1 MPKIARQEA
10 NIMTNADRLWE
21 SAPAD
26 LTISNT
32 EIHIWRVVLDRPAS
46 EIHNLAQT
54 LSESELQRAERFRY
68 DRDKNS
74 FITRR
79 SALRSILSRYLKVAP
94 NLVQF
99 SYGPCGKPE
108 LAANFHS
115 TLCFNSSHSQGLA
128 LYAVTRSRRIGI
140 DIEQIRPVPDIE
152 SIAQRFFSQQ
162 ENAAFKAVSAEQ
174 KLAAFFN
181 CWTRKEAYIKATG
194 DGLSF
199 PLDRFSVSLTPGEPA
214 QLLNVEGDSTA
225 PNLWYLKALVPAPS
239 YIAAIAVEK
248 QGEELT
254 YQYFIQPD

>member
-1 MPKIARQEA
+1 
-10 NIMTNADRLWE
+10 MTNTDRLWQ

-32 EIHIWRVVLDRPAS
+32 EIHIWRVVLDRAAS

-54 LSESELQRAERFRY
+54 LSESELQRADRFHF

-74 FITRR
+74 FIIRR
-79 SALRSILSRYLKVAP
+79 SALRSILSRYLNIAP

-108 LAANFHS
+108 LAAKFHS

-128 LYAVTRSRRIGI
+128 LYAVTRSRKIGI
-140 DIEQIRPVPDIE
+140 DIEQIRPLPDME
-152 SIAQRFFSQQ
+152 SIVERFFSQQ

-214 QLLNVEGDSTA
+214 QLLNVGGDSTA
-225 PNLWYLKALVPAPS
+225 AARWYLKALIPAPN

-248 QGEELT
+248 LGEELT
-254 YQYFIQPD
+254 FQYLLQPD

>member
-1 MPKIARQEA
+1 
-10 NIMTNADRLWE
+10 MTNADRLWQ

-32 EIHIWRVVLDRPAS
+32 DIHIWRVVLDRPAS

-54 LSESELQRAERFRY
+54 LSESELQRAERFHFA
-68 DRDKNS
+68 RDKNS
-74 FITRR
+74 FIIRR
-79 SALRSILSRYLKVAP
+79 SALRTILSRYLNVAP
-94 NLVQF
+94 DLVQF

-108 LAANFHS
+108 IAANFLS

-128 LYAVTRSRRIGI
+128 LYAVTRHRKIGV
-140 DIEQIRPVPDIE
+140 DIEQIRPLPDIE
-152 SIAQRFFSQQ
+152 SIAEQFFSQQ

-181 CWTRKEAYIKATG
+181 CWTRKEAYLKATG

-214 QLLNVEGDSTA
+214 QLLNVEGERTA
-225 PNLWYLKALVPAPS
+225 PTLWYLKALVPAPN

-248 QGEELT
+248 LGEELT
-254 YQYFIQPD
+254 YQYFLEPN